1 MKAEYTFEKTETEDS
16 YAATYYLT
24 ENGQRISAPINIP
37 TMINGAKIIRKSDG
51 RYALVVREMGRIGRP
66 RHIPL

>member
-24 ENGQRISAPINIP
+24 ENGQRPDQHP
-37 TMINGAKIIRKSDG
+37 DDD
-51 RYALVVREMGRIGRP
+51 
-66 RHIPL
+66 